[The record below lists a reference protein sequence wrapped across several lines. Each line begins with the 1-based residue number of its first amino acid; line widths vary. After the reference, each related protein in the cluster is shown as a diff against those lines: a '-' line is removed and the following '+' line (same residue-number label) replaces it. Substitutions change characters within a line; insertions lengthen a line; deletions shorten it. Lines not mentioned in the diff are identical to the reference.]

1 MKILIV
7 GAGATGSVLG
17 YFAKNAGADV
27 TFFVKPKYAEQVS
40 HGLTLHEFK
49 GTKKSPHTHLLSGL
63 SVRSDASQLKNET
76 YDYVFVTVPSPA
88 IREGDW
94 LEQIAAALPD
104 TTIVSFQPG
113 IEDRT
118 IILEKTGVPTER
130 LIDGSIPFLSYLAP
144 LPGQSDLKSGYG
156 FWFPPLATGSFAGET
171 TRTKSLVEL
180 MKKGGYPAKYQLLFK
195 EKTAALSLLL
205 TLTVIGLEKS
215 DWSFDKFFN
224 TEKLYIVA
232 KSAEEVY
239 PWVYEK
245 QFGNKPKVGLLTRLT
260 FKPLL
265 IKTILRSLQFAC
277 PFDAESFFKVHFSKV
292 DTQMHNGF
300 QEILALRPKESLSAS
315 VTLLAGKG

>member
-17 YFAKNAGADV
+17 HFAKNAGVEV
-27 TFFVKPKYAEQVS
+27 TFFVKPKYVEQVS
-40 HGLTLHEFK
+40 QGLTLHEFK
-49 GTKKSPHTHLLSGL
+49 GSKKTPITHLLKDIGI
-63 SVRSDASQLKNET
+63 RSDAASLKNES
-76 YDYVFVTVPSPA
+76 YDYVFLTVPSPA

-94 LEQIAAALPD
+94 LEQLSNALPE
-104 TTIVSFQPG
+104 TIFVSFQPG

-118 IILEKTGVPTER
+118 IILEKTRIPEAR
-130 LIDGSIPFLSYLAP
+130 LVDGSIPFLSYLAP

-156 FWFPPLATGSFAGET
+156 FWFPPFASGSFAGESNG
-171 TRTKSLVEL
+171 TKTLVEL
-180 MKKGGYPAKYQLLFK
+180 MKKGGYPAKFQLQFK

-245 QFGNKPKVGLLTRLT
+245 QFGQKPKVGLFTRLT

-265 IKTILRSLQFAC
+265 IKTILRALQLAC

-292 DTQMHNGF
+292 DTQMHSGF
-300 QEILALRPKESLSAS
+300 QQILALRPKESLSAS

>member
-17 YFAKNAGADV
+17 YFAKKAGAEV

-49 GTKKSPHTHLLSGL
+49 GTKKTPDTHLLNEIE
-63 SVRSDASQLKNET
+63 VRSDAESLKNHA
-76 YDYVFVTVPSPA
+76 YDYVFLTVASPA
-88 IREGDW
+88 IRDGDW
-94 LEQIAAALPD
+94 LRDIAAALPQ
-104 TTIVSFQPG
+104 TMFVSFQPG

-118 IILEKTGVPTER
+118 IILEKTRISQER
-130 LIDGSIPFLSYLAP
+130 LLEGSIPFLSYLAP

-156 FWFPPLATGSFAGET
+156 FWFPPFATGSFSGESIHA
-171 TRTKSLVEL
+171 KSLVEL
-180 MKKGGYPAKYQLLFK
+180 MKQGGYPAKFQPQFK

-232 KSAEEVY
+232 KSAEEVF

-245 QFGNKPKVGLLTRLT
+245 QFGKKPKVGLLTRLT
-260 FKPLL
+260 FKPFVT
-265 IKTILRSLQFAC
+265 KTILRALQFAC